1 VDDIIVL
8 KNGIISEYGTF
19 QQLMSNKGHLSFL
32 IGEHVQLIEEEEPEQ
47 DFQRV
52 GSSSPISSSMLNE
65 NQISNPKNLS
75 LNKKIKTTDENLAV
89 HIENSQLNLIGI
101 EKMRRSPSVEV
112 FERNRLSVVTIDDE
126 VVPDDAEPM
135 KLVLEDQSVDYKQL
149 AVVSYLKAGKGTV
162 ITLLLFAF
170 FFLYMVCVL
179 EVVRVYLSFSPDIVL
194 KLNKDFYNFQITGFH
209 NGSLNQRDFILT

>member
-52 GSSSPISSSMLNE
+52 GSSSPNSSSMLNE
-65 NQISNPKNLS
+65 NQISNRKNLS

-89 HIENSQLNLIGI
+89 HIEKSQLNLIGI

-170 FFLYMVCVL
+170 FFLVHGL
-179 EVVRVYLSFSPDIVL
+179 RIGSGKSLSKV
-194 KLNKDFYNFQITGFH
+194 
-209 NGSLNQRDFILT
+209 

>member
-1 VDDIIVL
+1 
-8 KNGIISEYGTF
+8 
-19 QQLMSNKGHLSFL
+19 
-32 IGEHVQLIEEEEPEQ
+32 
-47 DFQRV
+47 
-52 GSSSPISSSMLNE
+52 
-65 NQISNPKNLS
+65 

-89 HIENSQLNLIGI
+89 HIEKSQLNLIGI

-170 FFLYMVCVL
+170 FFLVHGL
-179 EVVRVYLSFSPDIVL
+179 RIGSGKSLSKV
-194 KLNKDFYNFQITGFH
+194 
-209 NGSLNQRDFILT
+209 